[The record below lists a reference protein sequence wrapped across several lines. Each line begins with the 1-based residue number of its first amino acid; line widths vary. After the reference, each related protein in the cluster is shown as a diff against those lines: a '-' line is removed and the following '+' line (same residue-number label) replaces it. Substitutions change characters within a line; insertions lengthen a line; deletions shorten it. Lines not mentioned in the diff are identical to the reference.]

1 MNMRIKNSNTA
12 LMVDLSLTMLDC
24 LRDGSATITL
34 SESIHS
40 YFGFPFHAYLYCSD
54 REYRSR
60 GIKPP
65 FENGCVVGKVV
76 ITKQLLKLEEYVY
89 EIENFNEF
97 KNPKSLS
104 EFSIPCI
111 SPKNPVCQNCRFGIK
126 NSEFDEWECC
136 HPVETAPQ
144 PVLKVN
150 RLLDDINEDKIWD
163 IIHQISDVRGS
174 YSCFDG
180 TDKYHNCS
188 LAIQALR
195 AVMDCEDYKVEEV
208 KTQQI
213 NKEET

>member
-1 MNMRIKNSNTA
+1 MNKKLNNSSTA
-12 LMVDLSLTMLDC
+12 LMINLSLTMLDY
-24 LRDGSATITL
+24 LRDGSDTMTL
-34 SESIHS
+34 SECIHY

-54 REYRSR
+54 KEYRSR

-65 FENGCVVGKVV
+65 FENGCVVGKLV
-76 ITKQLLKLEEYVY
+76 ITKQSLKPGEYVY
-89 EIENFNEF
+89 EVENFTEF
-97 KNPKSLS
+97 KNPKNLS

-111 SPKNPVCQNCRFGIK
+111 SPKNPVCQNCRFGVK
-126 NSEFDEWECC
+126 VSESFDEWECH
-136 HPVETAPQ
+136 HPVETAPR

-195 AVMDCEDYKVEEV
+195 AVMGCENYKVEKV
-208 KTQQI
+208 KDTT
-213 NKEET
+213 E